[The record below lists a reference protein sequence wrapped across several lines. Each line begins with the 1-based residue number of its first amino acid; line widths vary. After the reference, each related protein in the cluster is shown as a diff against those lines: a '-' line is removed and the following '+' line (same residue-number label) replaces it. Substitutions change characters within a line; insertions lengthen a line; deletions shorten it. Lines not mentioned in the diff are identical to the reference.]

1 MTNHLLHE
9 VEKALCCPEGCR
21 ALAEGDLKLCG
32 ASKTKQHAEA
42 AIAVVQGAYRD
53 KLRALIAIQK
63 QANAALDRCAGIEA
77 DTGAEADNFR
87 EIAKLATEALGNG

>member
-1 MTNHLLHE
+1 MTDHFLHE

-53 KLRALIAIQK
+53 KRRALIAIQK
-63 QANAALDRCAGIEA
+63 QANAALNRCV
-77 DTGAEADNFR
+77 GAEADNFR